1 MTALTLYADHDPS
14 QVVEHTADPARIAE
28 LLAAVG
34 VVYER
39 WGVRDLPADATS
51 DDVLAAFAPEVQRV
65 KEQGY
70 ITVDVARLGGDPND
84 AAFLEQAAAA
94 RTKFLA
100 EHRHADDEVRFF
112 VEGSG
117 AFYLRLTRPDGATY
131 VHIVRCEAGDYLS
144 VPRGTRHWFDMGTR
158 PRFTAIR
165 FFQDPEGW
173 VGDFTGDGIAA
184 SFPTFDEL
192 VATA

>member
-1 MTALTLYADHDPS
+1 MTTLTLFADHDPH
-14 QVVEHTADPARIAE
+14 QVIESTTEPGRIAE
-28 LLAAVG
+28 LLAEVG

-39 WGVRDLPADATS
+39 WGVRDLPDGAAG
-51 DDVLAAFAPEVQRV
+51 DDVLAAFGPEVERIRAM
-65 KEQGY
+65 GY
-70 ITVDVARLGGDPND
+70 DTVDVARIAGDRDDPT
-84 AAFLEQAAAA
+84 FLEQAAAA
-94 RTKFLA
+94 RAKFLA

-117 AFYLRLTRPDGATY
+117 AFYLRLERPDATTA
-131 VHIVRCEAGDYLS
+131 VHIVLCEAGDFLS

-173 VGDFTGDGIAA
+173 VGDFTGDPIA
-184 SFPTFDEL
+184 STFPTFDDL
-192 VATA
+192 VAAA

>member
-1 MTALTLYADHDPS
+1 MTTLTLFADHDPHR
-14 QVVEHTADPARIAE
+14 VLDTTNDPGRIAE
-28 LLAAVG
+28 LLAQVG
-34 VVYER
+34 VVYEQ
-39 WGVRDLPADATS
+39 WGVRDLPSGAAG
-51 DDVLAAFAPEVQRV
+51 DDVLAAFAPEVERIRAM
-65 KEQGY
+65 GY
-70 ITVDVARLGGDPND
+70 HTVDVARLAGDPGD

-112 VEGSG
+112 VEGAG
-117 AFYLRLTRPDGATY
+117 AFYLRLERPDATTV
-131 VHIVRCEAGDYLS
+131 VHVVLCEAGDFLS

-173 VGDFTGDGIAA
+173 VGDFTGDPIA
-184 SFPTFDEL
+184 STFPTFDDL
-192 VATA
+192 VAAA